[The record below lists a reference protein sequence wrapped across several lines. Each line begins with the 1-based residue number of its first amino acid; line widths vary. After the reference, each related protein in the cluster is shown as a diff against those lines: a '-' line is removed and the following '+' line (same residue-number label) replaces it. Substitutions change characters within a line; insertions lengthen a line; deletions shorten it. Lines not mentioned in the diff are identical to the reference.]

1 MSHELVAE
9 YLCET
14 KSPVQLVKHF
24 NEVPE
29 GKIEYPIWVQ
39 KKYDGIYTLM
49 VVIAGEVCLYSRTG
63 KPMYFEMSAI
73 KKDGYHN
80 LPDGCY
86 VAEMCNDLYHLEQ
99 LAGLVNTNR
108 KVLWSHTDYTMMYES
123 TKFYFHDYLTVDELL
138 GGSSDVG
145 WDARDTTLSN
155 NLEVAKL
162 RGEFWVE
169 AWSFSDPVSVQ
180 EFADRVIA
188 DGYEGLVLKQDKN
201 WVAGHKGYRTMKIV
215 KGISLDL
222 LCVGVQYG
230 KGKRAGQ
237 IAALVLQYGEHTF
250 NADLGKGW
258 TDVRRAE
265 LTEAHELDLPDAP
278 VGEIW
283 EVKALQLSSTGKALR
298 LPKVIR
304 IRLDKEAPD
313 TPI

>member
-108 KVLWSHTDYTMMYES
+108 KVLWSHTDYTMIYEG

-138 GGSSDVG
+138 GGSSDVP
-145 WDARDTTLSN
+145 WDERDDVLLD
-155 NLEVAKL
+155 NLIVAAL
-162 RGEFWVE
+162 DNSIVDSLLCDSAE
-169 AWSFSDPVSVQ
+169 
-180 EFADRVIA
+180 RVHVLAERFIKS
-188 DGYEGLVLKQDKN
+188 GYEGVVLKQEKG

-250 NADLGKGW
+250 TADLGKGW

-265 LTEAHELDLPDAP
+265 LTEAHELYLPDAP
-278 VGEIW
+278 AGKIW
-283 EVKALQLSSTGKALR
+283 EVQALQLSSTGKALR

-304 IRLDKEAPD
+304 IRFDKEEPD